1 MNSAEIKNEHQTTN
15 INFMAQRHLAL
26 ALSAI
31 LIAASFAG
39 LWVKGLNFGIDFT
52 GGTLIELSYP
62 SPVELPELR
71 NNLVESGF
79 GQAIVQHF
87 GSAEDVLIRIA
98 PQDGLNSAQL
108 SNQVMDALAEA
119 SEEEITLR
127 RVEFV
132 GPQVGDELTED
143 GALAVLYALFG
154 VLIYV
159 ALRFEWRFS
168 IGSVAALIHDVI
180 LTIGVFAWT
189 GMQFDLTVLAAILA
203 VIGYSLNDT
212 IVVFDRVR
220 ENFRTMRDGTPVE
233 VTNIAVNQMLSR
245 TIMTSATTLVVLLA
259 LFFLGGEIIHG
270 FATAL
275 IVGVVVGTYSSTY
288 VASAVALLLGVSK
301 EDLMKAP
308 KEEENSEA
316 EEAELQRL
324 FLEQEAKRE
333 ALEAKREAKKGGQKT
348 AEPEEDKEASLLVE
362 DSSAVEKKSNVKK
375 KQSKKR
381 TKK

>member
-1 MNSAEIKNEHQTTN
+1 MGKRQ
-15 INFMAQRHLAL
+15 LAL
-26 ALSAI
+26 VFSAF
-31 LIAASFAG
+31 LIIASFAG

-62 SPVELPELR
+62 QSVDLAEVR
-71 NNLVESGF
+71 NDLADAGYDEAV
-79 GQAIVQHF
+79 AQHF
-87 GSAEDVLIRIA
+87 GSATDVLIRIA
-98 PQDGLNSAQL
+98 PREGMNSAQL
-108 SNQVMDALAEA
+108 SNQVMDALEA
-119 SEEEITLR
+119 STEESITLR

-143 GALAVLYALFG
+143 GALAVLYALIG

-168 IGSVAALIHDVI
+168 VGSVAALVHDVVI
-180 LTIGVFAWT
+180 TLGVFAWT
-189 GMQFDLTVLAAILA
+189 QTQFDLTVLAAILA

-220 ENFRTMRDGTPVE
+220 ENFRTMREGEPVE
-233 VTNIAVNQMLSR
+233 VTNVAVNQMLSR
-245 TIMTSATTLVVLLA
+245 TIMTSLTTLLVLLA

-270 FATAL
+270 FALAL

-288 VASAVALLLGVSK
+288 VASAIALVMGVSK

-308 KEEENSEA
+308 KEGVDNEQ

-333 ALEAKREAKKGGQKT
+333 ARELAKAHRSGKKT
-348 AEPEEDKEASLLVE
+348 DTEDE
-362 DSSAVEKKSNVKK
+362 
-375 KQSKKR
+375 Q
-381 TKK
+381 

>member
-1 MNSAEIKNEHQTTN
+1 MSIDMKETN
-15 INFMAQRHLAL
+15 INFMGQRYIAMVFSL
-26 ALSAI
+26 I
-31 LIAASFAG
+31 LIVASFAG

-52 GGTLIELSYP
+52 GGTLIEVSYP
-62 SPVELPELR
+62 TVADLNKMRTDLTEASYDEAV
-71 NNLVESGF
+71 
-79 GQAIVQHF
+79 VQHF

-98 PQDGLNSAQL
+98 PREGMNSAQL
-108 SNQVMDALAEA
+108 SNQVMDALKAA

-154 VLIYV
+154 ILIYV

-168 IGSVAALIHDVI
+168 LGSVAALIHDVI
-180 LTIGVFAWT
+180 ITVGVFAWT
-189 GMQFDLTVLAAILA
+189 QMQFDLTVVAAILA

-233 VTNIAVNQMLSR
+233 VANTAVNQMLSR
-245 TIMTSATTLVVLLA
+245 TIMTSLTTLLVLLA

-275 IVGVVVGTYSSTY
+275 IVGVVIGTFSSIY
-288 VASAVALLLGVSK
+288 VASATALMLGVSK

-308 KEEENSEA
+308 TEGMDREN
-316 EEAELQRL
+316 EEAELQRA

-333 ALEAKREAKKGGQKT
+333 AKLAKQGKKVD
-348 AEPEEDKEASLLVE
+348 EDDEL
-362 DSSAVEKKSNVKK
+362 
-375 KQSKKR
+375 
-381 TKK
+381 

>member
-1 MNSAEIKNEHQTTN
+1 MNSTEMSNQVQTTN
-15 INFMAQRHLAL
+15 INFMGQRHLAL
-26 ALSAI
+26 ALSAVLI
-31 LIAASFAG
+31 LASFAG
-39 LWVKGLNFGIDFT
+39 LWIKGLNFGIDFT

-62 SPVELPELR
+62 TPVELPELR
-71 NNLVESGF
+71 NNLTESGF

-119 SEEEITLR
+119 TEEEITLR

-168 IGSVAALIHDVI
+168 IGSVAALVHDVI

-220 ENFRTMRDGTPVE
+220 ENFRTMREGTPVE
-233 VTNIAVNQMLSR
+233 VTNVAVNQMLSR

-308 KEEENSEA
+308 KEEANNEN

-333 ALEAKREAKKGGQKT
+333 A
-348 AEPEEDKEASLLVE
+348 KEALKE
-362 DSSAVEKKSNVKK
+362 MEAEKKANKK
-375 KQSKKR
+375 EKQNK
-381 TKK
+381 

>member
-1 MNSAEIKNEHQTTN
+1 MSEMTMEKQID
-15 INFMAQRHLAL
+15 FMGKRQLAL
-26 ALSAI
+26 VFSAL
-31 LIAASFAG
+31 LIIASFAG

-62 SPVELPELR
+62 QSVDLAEVR
-71 NNLVESGF
+71 NDLADAGYD
-79 GQAIVQHF
+79 QAVAQHF
-87 GSAEDVLIRIA
+87 GSATDVLIRIA
-98 PQDGLNSAQL
+98 PREGMNSAQL
-108 SNQVMDALAEA
+108 SNQVMDALKA
-119 SEEEITLR
+119 STEESITLR

-143 GALAVLYALFG
+143 GALAVLYALIG

-168 IGSVAALIHDVI
+168 IGSVAALVHDVVI
-180 LTIGVFAWT
+180 TLGVFAWT
-189 GMQFDLTVLAAILA
+189 QTQFDLTVLAAILA

-220 ENFRTMRDGTPVE
+220 ENFRTMREGTPVE
-233 VTNIAVNQMLSR
+233 VTNVAVNQMLSR
-245 TIMTSATTLVVLLA
+245 TIMTSLTTLLVLLA

-270 FATAL
+270 FALAL

-288 VASAVALLLGVSK
+288 VASAVALMLGVSK

-308 KEEENSEA
+308 KEGVDGEQ

-333 ALEAKREAKKGGQKT
+333 ARELAKAHRSGKKT
-348 AEPEEDKEASLLVE
+348 DTEDE
-362 DSSAVEKKSNVKK
+362 
-375 KQSKKR
+375 Q
-381 TKK
+381 

>member
-1 MNSAEIKNEHQTTN
+1 MSNNTVTTEQTLQTDGLTQYD
-15 INFMAQRHLAL
+15 FMGKRHLAMVISL
-26 ALSAI
+26 LLI
-31 LIAASFAG
+31 LGSFFG
-39 LWVKGLNFGIDFT
+39 LWYKGLNFGIDFT

-62 SPVELPELR
+62 QTVELNEIRTELT
-71 NNLVESGF
+71 
-79 GQAIVQHF
+79 QAGYGEAVVQHF
-87 GSAEDVLIRIA
+87 GSATDILIRIA
-98 PQDGLNSAQL
+98 PREGMNSAQL
-108 SNQVMDALAEA
+108 SNQVMDALGAGTQT
-119 SEEEITLR
+119 EITLR

-168 IGSVAALIHDVI
+168 LGSVAALVHDVVI
-180 LTIGVFAWT
+180 TLGVFAWT
-189 GMQFDLTVLAAILA
+189 QTQFDLTVLAAILA

-220 ENFRTMRDGTPVE
+220 ENFRTMREGMPVE
-233 VTNIAVNQMLSR
+233 VTNVAINQMLSR
-245 TIMTSATTLVVLLA
+245 TIMTSLTTLLVLLA

-270 FATAL
+270 FALAL

-288 VASAVALLLGVSK
+288 VASAIALMLGVSK

-308 KEEENSEA
+308 KEGADTEA

-324 FLEQEAKRE
+324 FLEQEARRE
-333 ALEAKREAKKGGQKT
+333 ARLIAKAQGQDEA
-348 AEPEEDKEASLLVE
+348 
-362 DSSAVEKKSNVKK
+362 EK
-375 KQSKKR
+375 
-381 TKK
+381 